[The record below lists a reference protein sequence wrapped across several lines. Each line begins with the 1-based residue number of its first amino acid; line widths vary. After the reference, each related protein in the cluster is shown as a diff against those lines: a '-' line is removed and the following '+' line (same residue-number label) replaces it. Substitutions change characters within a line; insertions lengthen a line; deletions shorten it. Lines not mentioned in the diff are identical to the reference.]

1 MRKLTPVTTSSMRD
15 ERGSITNENPIL
27 LAEAVIQSNK
37 LTVMLACV
45 SFRCQKRAQEI
56 RNDISTVP
64 QAKRDV
70 RLLGRRLKFNPMI
83 KNERRGK
90 TGTNTAAVFILL
102 IDSIG

>member
-15 ERGSITNENPIL
+15 ESGSIIKENPIL

-37 LTVMLACV
+37 LTVILAPV
-45 SFRCQKRAQEI
+45 SFKCQKSAQDM
-56 RNDISTVP
+56 RNEISTVP
-64 QAKRDV
+64 QAKREV
-70 RLLGRRLKFNPMI
+70 RLLGIRLKFNPII
-83 KNERRGK
+83 KNESRGK